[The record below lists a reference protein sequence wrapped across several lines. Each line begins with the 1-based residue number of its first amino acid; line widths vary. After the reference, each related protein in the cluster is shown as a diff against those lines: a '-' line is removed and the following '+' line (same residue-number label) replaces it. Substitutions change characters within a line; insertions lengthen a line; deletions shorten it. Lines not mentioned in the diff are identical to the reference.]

1 MVTAQHGGRH
11 RPQDTTTIGLEA
23 RDGEENWKRLDAM
36 QQMALDV
43 TEEMGLTPENIT
55 SQRALVATGKVQN
68 GDYGIITDADSLKAN
83 VLELT
88 VYPLSVYEQATG
100 ETVTLADRELL

>member
-1 MVTAQHGGRH
+1 MVWAFLQVLAGGHPSLGSLSSSVRAEIHLRH
-11 RPQDTTTIGLEA
+11 PNQGLS
-23 RDGEENWKRLDAM
+23 
-36 QQMALDV
+36 
-43 TEEMGLTPENIT
+43 GLTPENIT

-88 VYPLSVYEQATG
+88 VYPPHSSM
-100 ETVTLADRELL
+100 